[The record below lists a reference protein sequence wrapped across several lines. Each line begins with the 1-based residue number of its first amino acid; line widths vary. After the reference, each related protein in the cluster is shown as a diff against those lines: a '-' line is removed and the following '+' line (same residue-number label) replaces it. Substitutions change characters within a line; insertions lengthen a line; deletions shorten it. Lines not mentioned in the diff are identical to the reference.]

1 VRMSRVIISKNKQ
14 LYLTLN
20 DYNFGRIKVLGY
32 CLGPLERGKD
42 GMTSKG
48 GLQRRQHRQTLFA
61 ECGQVATNASKG
73 LSESLAAEAAG
84 DFLLHLDHAKISLG
98 QVIVKIYPQ
107 ILQEGEDGLLLFA
120 QAIEQ
125 IACVTLFASTPFARG
140 SRSPRVRL
148 IPVIEQPE
156 ELRFPIHDF
165 QRPIGVL
172 ALRATR
178 GPAADARCKRH
189 AHSRTRSTIPT
200 RREPRSR

>member
-1 VRMSRVIISKNKQ
+1 MIDVNLEEVYMTTIC
-14 LYLTLN
+14 
-20 DYNFGRIKVLGY
+20 Y

-61 ECGQVATNASKG
+61 QGGHIAANASKG

-98 QVIVKIYPQ
+98 QMIVKIYPQ

-120 QAIEQ
+120 QAIQQ
-125 IACVTLFASTPFARG
+125 IARVTLFASTPFARG
-140 SRSPRVRL
+140 SRGPRVRL

-156 ELRFPIHDF
+156 KLRFPIHDF
-165 QRPIGVL
+165 QRVKPVL
-172 ALRATR
+172 SLF
-178 GPAADARCKRH
+178 ARLVCRLFH
-189 AHSRTRSTIPT
+189 I
-200 RREPRSR
+200 